1 VAGARRALD
10 WDPGARLVPGTK
22 RPSLSHKPILQVALD
37 ARLRQTLDYLSP
49 AGGAHPPARGVRVEV
64 PLGRRRAVG
73 FVVGLAEGSELPA
86 SRLKPAHQILDEA
99 PLWDEETFG
108 LLRWAADYY
117 HHPVGEVLAAAV
129 PAAIRTGAPCSAE
142 ITMWQL
148 SASGLAGL
156 VPPPGRLGKR
166 QRQLVERLRQGPA
179 AATELAEAGLGDALR
194 GLAGRGL
201 LESFGHPA
209 PAPAPGKGDSP
220 ALHLT
225 DSQQVAFTAIC
236 DSLGSYAAWLLNGV
250 TGSGKTEVYLHLIQR
265 VLDAGG
271 SAMVLVPEIALT
283 PQLVA
288 RFRGR
293 LTVPVVTLH
302 SSMTDTERLASWRA
316 ARSGTAPVVIGTRSA
331 VFTPLPGIG
340 IIIVDEEHDP
350 SYKQQEGFRYS
361 ARDLAVARAARHG
374 IPVVLGSAT
383 PSLESLSNAD
393 AGRYRRVDL
402 PERTGRA
409 GKPRIG
415 VIDLRHHAAR
425 DGLAQ
430 PVLAAIERTLAD
442 RGQVLVYLNRRG
454 YAPTLYCTGCGWIA
468 PCPACDARL
477 TVHMKRARLVC
488 HHCGA
493 DEPMPFGCPKCG
505 SEVRPVGQGT
515 ERVQHALNDIFPGVA
530 LVRIDRDA
538 IRRRG
543 DIERALEEVASGRAR
558 ILLGTQM
565 LTKGHD
571 YPDVTLVAI
580 LNADQGLFGAD
591 FRASERLAQQIV
603 QVSGRAGRGDRPG
616 EVLIQSAF
624 PENPLLTS
632 LVQEGYEGFA
642 RRALEERAA
651 AGWPPFSRLAL
662 LRADGPDRN
671 EVFGFLRQAR
681 EMATDIS
688 EGVRI
693 LGPAAAAM
701 ERRAGRYRAQLLLE
715 SAQRAPLKRLLDAWL
730 GRIDTLKAPRRIRWS
745 VDVDPIEVD

>member
-1 VAGARRALD
+1 
-10 WDPGARLVPGTK
+10 
-22 RPSLSHKPILQVALD
+22 LD
-37 ARLRQTLDYLSP
+37 ARLRQTLDYLP
-49 AGGAHPPARGVRVEV
+49 PEAGTVAPGMRVVV

-73 FVVGLAEGSELPA
+73 IVTGLAAASALPA
-86 SRLKPAHQILDEA
+86 SRLKPVHEVLDA
-99 PLWDEETFG
+99 TPLWDEDTFG
-108 LLRWAADYY
+108 LLLWAADYY
-117 HHPVGEVLAAAV
+117 HHPLGEVLAAAV
-129 PAAIRTGAPCSAE
+129 PAAIRSGAPCSAE
-142 ITMWQL
+142 VTMWRL
-148 SASGLAGL
+148 SAAGMEEL
-156 VPPPGRLGKR
+156 LPPPKRLGKR
-166 QRQLVERLRQGPA
+166 QRQLVERLREEPA
-179 AATELAEAGLGDALR
+179 EATELVAAGLGDALR
-194 GLAGRGL
+194 GLAARGL
-201 LESFGHPA
+201 LDSFGQPEPPPPA
-209 PAPAPGKGDSP
+209 GPGDRP
-220 ALHLT
+220 ALRLT
-225 DSQQVAFTAIC
+225 EFQEAAFAAISG
-236 DSLGSYAAWLLNGV
+236 SLGSYGAWLLNGV
-250 TGSGKTEVYLHLIQR
+250 TGSGKTEVYLQLIQR
-265 VLDAGG
+265 ALDAGRG
-271 SAMVLVPEIALT
+271 ALVLVPEIALT

-293 LTVPVVTLH
+293 LTVPIVTLH
-302 SSMTDTERLASWRA
+302 SSMTDSERLASWRA
-316 ARSGTAPVVIGTRSA
+316 ARAGTAPVVIGTRSA
-331 VFTPLPGIG
+331 VFTPLTDPG

-361 ARDLAVARAARHG
+361 ARDLAVARGARHG

-383 PSLESLSNAD
+383 PSLETLANAD
-393 AGRYRRVDL
+393 AGRYRRIDL

-415 VIDLRHHAAR
+415 VVDLRHHAAR

-493 DEPMPFGCPKCG
+493 DEPMPFGCPRCG

-515 ERVQHALNDIFPGVA
+515 ERVEHALNDIFPGVP

-632 LVQEGYEGFA
+632 LVTEGYEGFA

-651 AGWPPFSRLAL
+651 AGWPPYSRLAL
-662 LRADGPDRN
+662 LRADGPDRA
-671 EVFGFLRQAR
+671 EVFAFLRQAR
-681 EMATDIS
+681 EQAADIAD
-688 EGVRI
+688 GVRI

-715 SAQRAPLKRLLDAWL
+715 SAQRGPLQRLLDAWL
-730 GRIDTLKAPRRIRWS
+730 VRLEALKVPRRIRWS